1 MSKER
6 YIDNMTYI
14 SVSCGN
20 VERLKTIG
28 KKGET
33 LDDVVTKLIDFY
45 EDLRRQDWI
54 NIKSDENQFN
64 DQVRN
69 KRHFYSCLSNL

>member
-1 MSKER
+1 
-6 YIDNMTYI
+6 MTYV

-20 VERLKTIG
+20 VERLKAVG

-33 LDDVVTKLIDFY
+33 FDEVVTKLLDFY

-54 NIKSDENQFN
+54 NIKSDENQYK

-69 KRHFYSCLSNL
+69 KRQFYTSLGSL

>member
-1 MSKER
+1 MSKEK

-20 VERLKTIG
+20 VKRLKAVV

-33 LDDVVTKLIDFY
+33 IDDVVTKLLDFY

-54 NIKSDENQFN
+54 NIKSDENQFK

-69 KRHFYSCLSNL
+69 KRRSYA